1 MDATVLFTAT
11 PQLTALKIQHPTVV
25 YRLNNLASLH
35 GWLHYHRIF
44 FLFQM
49 PKLKVTSRLK
59 RCGRTPLGGRTGRNK
74 ISLTLGW
81 RAVYKVGNWKRN
93 GGSLGTCA
101 FSVWRNSCWRR
112 EQRCHKGSLEWPR
125 QILQCLPSR
134 HEAALIIKARHV
146 SNPARSASGIICL

>member
-35 GWLHYHRIF
+35 GWLHYHRIS
-44 FLFQM
+44 LFQM

-59 RCGRTPLGGRTGRNK
+59 RCGRTPLDGRTSRNK
-74 ISLTLGW
+74 ISLSLGW

-101 FSVWRNSCWRR
+101 FSVRRNSCWRR
-112 EQRCHKGSLEWPR
+112 EQWCQMGSLERPR

-134 HEAALIIKARHV
+134 RDAVLIIKARRV
-146 SNPARSASGIICL
+146 SNPARSASGIIFL